1 MKKAIGVVIL
11 LLMLMLILGCI
22 NKTTTEDYKIDQ
34 VDTVDILDI
43 DYINEFGILTY
54 TFNIS
59 DKKIMFDRNIQFLG
73 IAIGEPVVL
82 ITVDNDPYQMTHN
95 VEKRIKNRTIN
106 VTDIDNKTKSV
117 KITVKII

>member
-1 MKKAIGVVIL
+1 MKKATGAVIL
-11 LLMLMLILGCI
+11 LLMQMLILGCI

-43 DYINEFGILTY
+43 DYINKFGILTY
-54 TFNIS
+54 TFNIN

-73 IAIGEPVVL
+73 IAVGEPVVL
-82 ITVDNDPYQMTHN
+82 IMVDNDPYQMAHN

-106 VTDIDNKTKSV
+106 VTDIDNKTQSV